1 MFYLYYSVSRVTE
14 VMKRV
19 DAAKICSGNPDNKY
33 AVLHTILKGHFMDS
47 SGALMFK
54 TWRKQLK
61 VISFVYLIYRNPGC
75 GISGV

>member
-1 MFYLYYSVSRVTE
+1 MCVCVCTCSNFNELCWFTMFYLYYSVSRVTE

-33 AVLHTILKGHFMDS
+33 AVLHTIRKGHFMDS

-54 TWRKQLK
+54 T
-61 VISFVYLIYRNPGC
+61 C
-75 GISGV
+75 GQYS

>member
-1 MFYLYYSVSRVTE
+1 MLVYNVLFIVSRVTK

-33 AVLHTILKGHFMDS
+33 AVLHTIRKGHFMDS

-54 TWRKQLK
+54 
-61 VISFVYLIYRNPGC
+61 IC
-75 GISGV
+75 GQNS